1 VPVAAPSDQLRR
13 DARDN
18 RAAIL
23 DAAREL
29 FADSA
34 DVAMCQVAR
43 RAGVGQGTLYRHF
56 ANRSALAAEILD
68 EHVTRIEALAAA
80 EAENPEAFL
89 VLLSSLF
96 DGMVDLYGLAVL
108 ARQDVETDIHL
119 KRTRERI
126 GELLEGPLAD
136 AKAAGTVRPDLTVT
150 DVFLIFAMA
159 RGAME
164 GLPDRAARSAVAQR
178 VSTLILTSV
187 EVPAAVA

>member
-1 VPVAAPSDQLRR
+1 VPLAAPPDQKRR

-43 RAGVGQGTLYRHF
+43 RAGVGQGTIYRHF
-56 ANRSALAAEILD
+56 PSRSALAAEILD
-68 EHVTRIEALAAA
+68 EYIVRFEALAAT
-80 EAENPEAFL
+80 EQGDPDAFF
-89 VLLSSLF
+89 VLLRNLF

-108 ARQDVETDIHL
+108 ARNDTETDTHL
-119 KRTRERI
+119 KRNRERI
-126 GELLEGPLAD
+126 AELLEGPLRD
-136 AKAAGTVRPDLTVT
+136 AKAAAALRPDLTVG

-178 VSTLILTSV
+178 VMELALTGV
-187 EVPAAVA
+187 ERPAALA

>member
-1 VPVAAPSDQLRR
+1 MPTATPADRLRR

-34 DVAMCQVAR
+34 DVAMSQIAR

-56 ANRSALAAEILD
+56 PNRGALAAEILD
-68 EHVTRIEALAAA
+68 EYIVRFEALATA
-80 EAENPEAFL
+80 EADDPDAFF
-89 VLLSSLF
+89 VLLRNLF
-96 DGMVDLYGLAVL
+96 DGVVDLYGLAVL
-108 ARQDVETDIHL
+108 ARDEAEADTHL
-119 KRTRERI
+119 KRNRERI
-126 GELLEGPLAD
+126 GELLAVPLRD
-136 AKAAGTVRPDLTVT
+136 AKQAGSLRSDLSVA

-164 GLPDRAARSAVAQR
+164 GLPDRAARAAVAQR
-178 VSTLILTSV
+178 VMALILAGV
-187 EVPAAVA
+187 EG